1 MNETIGFV
9 LMWIQVFEK
18 WNINHISLG
27 NLPMNH
33 QSIHKGVETQLMFYI
48 LRTRGVVCAYN
59 PHLIVIEYMVMRFY
73 YMSIVLDL

>member
-9 LMWIQVFEK
+9 LMWVQVFEK
-18 WNINHISLG
+18 WNIYHISLG
-27 NLPMNH
+27 NLPMND
-33 QSIHKGVETQLMFYI
+33 QLIHKGVETQLMFYI
-48 LRTRGVVCAYN
+48 IKTIGDVCVYK